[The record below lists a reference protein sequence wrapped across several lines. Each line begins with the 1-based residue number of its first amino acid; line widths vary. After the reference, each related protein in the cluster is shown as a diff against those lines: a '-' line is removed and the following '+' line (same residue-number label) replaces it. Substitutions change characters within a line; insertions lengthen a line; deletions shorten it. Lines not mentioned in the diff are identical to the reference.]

1 MILGELS
8 ILLLPTLHFA
18 ILPILALGG
27 LGAAVGGVAAA
38 AGTAG
43 VAFSTTGAL
52 IGGGIGASVGGQ
64 VYGGQ
69 KQASAART
77 QAELQNQAVQR
88 QYGYDMQLWDLNKQ
102 KIVADRDHAYN
113 EIIIR
118 KANEGKQADFQDAT
132 NLQQYNQ
139 QLLIRNLEQA
149 SNEQQFQKSEQI
161 YIGQI
166 GLNRDSE
173 ITARDN
179 EFRAL
184 QDIRTEQAFDQDEAY
199 IESLLDEG
207 KLRAR
212 GVQGRSAMKGYQ
224 VTAADFGR
232 QVAQLNEAFSG
243 AGRNTR
249 AVLQEIATDKASA
262 DLAAE
267 AQRMLDPGILPMPV
281 QPLAT
286 PRAEWLLPRAL
297 GEFDFGPEPVLGA
310 MASPA
315 AAASRA
321 WGSTIQ
327 SIAGTA
333 GSVATSFIKR

>member
-1 MILGELS
+1 M
-8 ILLLPTLHFA
+8 

-27 LGAAVGGVAAA
+27 LGAVGAMTAFPTI
-38 AGTAG
+38 AGAG
-43 VAFSTTGAL
+43 WV
-52 IGGGIGASVGGQ
+52 GASLGASIGGQ
-64 VYGGQ
+64 VHGGG
-69 KQASAART
+69 KAADAART
-77 QAELQNQAVQR
+77 EAELKNQAAYR

-102 KIVADRDHAYN
+102 KILADRNHAYN
-113 EIIIR
+113 EILIR

-139 QLLIRNLEQA
+139 QLLIRNLEQT
-149 SNEQQFQKSEQI
+149 SNEQQFEKSEQI
-161 YIGQI
+161 YAGQI
-166 GLNRDSE
+166 GLNQESE
-173 ITARDN
+173 ITARDA

-184 QDIRTEQAFDQDEAY
+184 QDIRTEQAFDQEEAF
-199 IESLLDEG
+199 IDSLLNEG

-212 GVQGRSAMKGYQ
+212 GVTGRSAMKGYQ

-249 AVLQEIATDKASA
+249 AVLREIATDRASA

-267 AQRMLDPGILPMPV
+267 AQRMLDPGVLPMPV
-281 QPLAT
+281 QPLPT
-286 PRAEWLLPRAL
+286 PRATWQLPRAL

-321 WGSTIQ
+321 WGSAIQ
-327 SIAGTA
+327 GIAGTV
-333 GSVATSFIKR
+333 GSVAMGAAGQMKWN

>member
-1 MILGELS
+1 M
-8 ILLLPTLHFA
+8 
-18 ILPILALGG
+18 ILPILGGALLGG
-27 LGAAVGGVAAA
+27 GVAALLPGAATMAVVGTGAAVGA
-38 AGTAG
+38 T
-43 VAFSTTGAL
+43 
-52 IGGGIGASVGGQ
+52 VGGQ
-64 VYGGQ
+64 VYGGMQ
-69 KQASAART
+69 TAEAGRT
-77 QAELQNQAVQR
+77 EAELRNQAAYR
-88 QYGYDMQLWDLNKQ
+88 QYGYDMQLWELNKQ
-102 KIVADRDHAYN
+102 KILADRNHAYN
-113 EIIIR
+113 EILIR
-118 KANEGKQADFQDAT
+118 KANEGKQADFTDAS

-139 QLLIRNLEQA
+139 QLLIRNLEQT

-161 YIGQI
+161 YAGQI
-166 GLNRDSE
+166 GLNQESE
-173 ITARDN
+173 ITARDA

-184 QDIRTEQAFDQDEAY
+184 QDIRTEQAFDQEEAF

-212 GVQGRSAMKGYQ
+212 GVTGRSAMKGYQ

-243 AGRNTR
+243 AGRNTQ
-249 AVLQEIATDKASA
+249 AVLREIATDKASA

-267 AQRMLDPGILPMPV
+267 AQRMLDPGVLPMPV
-281 QPLAT
+281 QPLPT
-286 PRAEWLLPRAL
+286 PRATWQLPRAL

-315 AAASRA
+315 AAAQRA

-333 GSVATSFIKR
+333 ATFVPTPWKKN

>member
-1 MILGELS
+1 M
-8 ILLLPTLHFA
+8 

-27 LGAAVGGVAAA
+27 LGAGVGGAMAGANVAAA
-38 AGTAG
+38 
-43 VAFSTTGAL
+43 VATGA
-52 IGGGIGASVGGQ
+52 GIGASIGGQ
-64 VYGGQ
+64 IHGAGM
-69 KQASAART
+69 AAEAGRT
-77 QAELQNQAVQR
+77 EAELKNQATFR

-102 KIVADRDHAYN
+102 KIMADRNHAYN

-118 KANEGKQADFQDAT
+118 KANEGKQADFQDAS
-132 NLQQYNQ
+132 NQQQYNQ
-139 QLLIRNLEQA
+139 QLLIRNLEQT

-161 YIGQI
+161 YSGQI
-166 GLNRDSE
+166 GLNQESE
-173 ITARDN
+173 ITARDA

-184 QDIRTEQAFDQDEAY
+184 QDIRTEQAFDQEEAY
-199 IESLLDEG
+199 IDSIINEG

-243 AGRNTR
+243 AGRNTQ
-249 AVLQEIATDKASA
+249 AVLREIATDKASA

-267 AQRMLDPGILPMPV
+267 AQRMLDPGVLPMPV

-286 PRAEWLLPRAL
+286 PRAEWQLPRAL

-321 WGSTIQ
+321 WGSAIQ
-327 SIAGTA
+327 GIAGQV
-333 GSVATSFIKR
+333 GSVATSFIPSQKY

>member
-1 MILGELS
+1 MV
-8 ILLLPTLHFA
+8 TF
-18 ILPILALGG
+18 
-27 LGAAVGGVAAA
+27 AAA
-38 AGTAG
+38 APLIGAG
-43 VAFSTTGAL
+43 ISSVGSL
-52 IGGGIGASVGGQ
+52 IGGSKA
-64 VYGGQ
+64 
-69 KQASAART
+69 ASAARE
-77 QAELQNQAVQR
+77 QAELQNQAAFR

-102 KIVADRDHAYN
+102 KILADRNHAYN
-113 EIIIR
+113 EILIR
-118 KANEGKQADFQDAT
+118 KANEGKEADYRDAT

-139 QLLIRNLEQA
+139 QLLIRNLEQS

-161 YIGQI
+161 YAGQI
-166 GLNRDSE
+166 GLNQESE
-173 ITARDN
+173 ITARDA

-184 QDIRTEQAFDQDEAY
+184 QDIRTEQAFDQEEAY
-199 IESLLDEG
+199 IDSIINEG
-207 KLRAR
+207 KLRAK

-243 AGRNTR
+243 AGRNTQ
-249 AVLQEIATDKASA
+249 AVLREIATDKASA

-267 AQRMLDPGILPMPV
+267 AQRMLDPGVLPMPV
-281 QPLAT
+281 QPLPT
-286 PRAEWLLPRAL
+286 PRATWQLPRAL

-327 SIAGTA
+327 GIAGSIGTA
-333 GSVATSFIKR
+333 WGQTDWTK

>member
-1 MILGELS
+1 M
-8 ILLLPTLHFA
+8 

-27 LGAAVGGVAAA
+27 LGAGIGAIA
-38 AGTAG
+38 AGGTAI
-43 VAFSTTGAL
+43 GATAL
-52 IGGGIGASVGGQ
+52 VGAGIGASVGGQ
-64 VYGGQ
+64 IYGGQ
-69 KQASAART
+69 QSAEAAGT
-77 QAELQNQAVQR
+77 EAELRNQAAYR

-102 KIVADRDHAYN
+102 KILADRNHAYN
-113 EIIIR
+113 EILIR
-118 KANEGKQADFQDAT
+118 KANEGKQADFQDAS

-139 QLLIRNLEQA
+139 QLLIRNLEQS
-149 SNEQQFQKSEQI
+149 SNEQQFEKSEQI
-161 YIGQI
+161 YSGQI
-166 GLNRDSE
+166 GLNQESE
-173 ITARDN
+173 ITARDA

-184 QDIRTEQAFDQDEAY
+184 QDIRTEQAFDQEEAY
-199 IESLLDEG
+199 IDSLINEG

-243 AGRNTR
+243 AGRNTQ
-249 AVLQEIATDKASA
+249 AVLREIATDKASA

-267 AQRMLDPGILPMPV
+267 AQRMLDPGVLPMPV

-286 PRAEWLLPRAL
+286 PRATWQLPRAL

-327 SIAGTA
+327 GIAGTA
-333 GSVATSFIKR
+333 ASFIPTPWKE

>member
-1 MILGELS
+1 M
-8 ILLLPTLHFA
+8 

-27 LGAAVGGVAAA
+27 VGLGAGLMTGAMHAGAVGAALGV
-38 AGTAG
+38 GLG
-43 VAFSTTGAL
+43 GQ
-52 IGGGIGASVGGQ
+52 IHGGG
-64 VYGGQ
+64 
-69 KQASAART
+69 KQAEAART
-77 QAELQNQAVQR
+77 EAELNNQAAYR

-102 KIVADRDHAYN
+102 KILADRNHAYN
-113 EIIIR
+113 EILIR
-118 KANEGKQADFQDAT
+118 KANEGKQADFQDAS
-132 NLQQYNQ
+132 NQQQYNQ
-139 QLLIRNLEQA
+139 QLLIRNLEQS
-149 SNEQQFQKSEQI
+149 SNEQQFEKSEQI
-161 YIGQI
+161 YSGQI
-166 GLNRDSE
+166 GLNQESE
-173 ITARDN
+173 ITARDA

-184 QDIRTEQAFDQDEAY
+184 QDIRTEQAFDQEEAF
-199 IESLLDEG
+199 IDSLINEG

-243 AGRNTR
+243 AGRNTQ
-249 AVLQEIATDKASA
+249 AVLREIATDKASA

-267 AQRMLDPGILPMPV
+267 AQRMLDPGVLPMPV

-286 PRAEWLLPRAL
+286 PRAEWQLPRAL

-321 WGSTIQ
+321 WGSAVQ
-327 SIAGTA
+327 GIAGTA
-333 GSVATSFIKR
+333 GGFMQNLTYKDGKWGYRG

>member
-1 MILGELS
+1 M
-8 ILLLPTLHFA
+8 
-18 ILPILALGG
+18 ILPILGLAGAGG
-27 LGAAVGGVAAA
+27 IIGGIAAPGAAFSLAGAAVGA
-38 AGTAG
+38 
-43 VAFSTTGAL
+43 
-52 IGGGIGASVGGQ
+52 GIGASVGGQ
-64 VYGGQ
+64 IHGGGM
-69 KQASAART
+69 AAEAGRT
-77 QAELQNQAVQR
+77 EAELKNQAAYR

-102 KIVADRDHAYN
+102 KIRADRNHAYN
-113 EIIIR
+113 EILIR
-118 KANEGKQADFQDAT
+118 KANEGKQADFTDAS

-139 QLLIRNLEQA
+139 QLLIRNLEQE

-161 YIGQI
+161 YAGQI
-166 GLNRDSE
+166 GLNQESE

-184 QDIRTEQAFDQDEAY
+184 QDIRTEQAFDQEEAY
-199 IESLLDEG
+199 IDSIINEG

-212 GVQGRSAMKGYQ
+212 GVTGRSAMKGYQ

-249 AVLQEIATDKASA
+249 AVLREIATDRASA

-267 AQRMLDPGILPMPV
+267 AQRMLDPGVLPMPV
-281 QPLAT
+281 QPLPT
-286 PRAEWLLPRAL
+286 PRATWQLPRAL

-321 WGSTIQ
+321 WGSAIQ
-327 SIAGTA
+327 GIAGQVGGLAAQGA
-333 GSVATSFIKR
+333 GALKWKD

>member
-1 MILGELS
+1 M
-8 ILLLPTLHFA
+8 

-27 LGAAVGGVAAA
+27 AGLVGGLATGAMHAGAVGAALGVGLG
-38 AGTAG
+38 GQ
-43 VAFSTTGAL
+43 
-52 IGGGIGASVGGQ
+52 IHGGG
-64 VYGGQ
+64 
-69 KQASAART
+69 KQAEAART
-77 QAELQNQAVQR
+77 EAELRNQATYR

-102 KIVADRDHAYN
+102 KIRADRNHAYN
-113 EIIIR
+113 EILIR
-118 KANEGKQADFQDAT
+118 KANEGKQADFTDAS

-139 QLLIRNLEQA
+139 QLLIRNLEQT

-161 YIGQI
+161 YSGQI
-166 GLNRDSE
+166 GLNQESE
-173 ITARDN
+173 ITARDA

-184 QDIRTEQAFDQDEAY
+184 QDIRTEQAFDQEEAF
-199 IESLLDEG
+199 IDSLINEG

-212 GVQGRSAMKGYQ
+212 GVKGRSAMKGYQ

-243 AGRNTR
+243 AGRNTQ
-249 AVLQEIATDKASA
+249 AVLREIATDKASA

-267 AQRMLDPGILPMPV
+267 AQRMLDPGVLPMPV
-281 QPLAT
+281 QPLPT
-286 PRAEWLLPRAL
+286 PRATWQLPRAL

-327 SIAGTA
+327 GIAGTVN
-333 GSVATSFIKR
+333 SVTTSLIPGASKTWFS